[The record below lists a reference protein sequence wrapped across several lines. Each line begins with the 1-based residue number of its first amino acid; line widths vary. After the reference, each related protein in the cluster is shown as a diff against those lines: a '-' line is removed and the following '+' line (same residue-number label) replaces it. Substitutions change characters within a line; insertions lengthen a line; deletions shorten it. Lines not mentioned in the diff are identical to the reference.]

1 MMRDPSKIFKI
12 LIPLT
17 VPLLSYMK
25 TNHDN
30 RSSRFPPSPQI
41 IEASL
46 SQGVDR
52 TQLKSHSLCWSGQ
65 LR

>member
-12 LIPLT
+12 LIPLP
-17 VPLLSYMK
+17 VLLLSYIK

-30 RSSRFPPSPQI
+30 RSSRIPPSPQI

-52 TQLKSHSLCWSGQ
+52 TPLKSHSLCWSGQ
-65 LR
+65 LL